1 MPRTQAPNV
10 RGMALR
16 CLIVDDSPAFLA
28 AARGFLEQQG
38 LSIVALAS
46 NGSQAVQLAQD
57 LRPDVVLLD
66 IGLDGE
72 SGFDVARLLE
82 SGKGTARLPVILIST
97 LLEEDYGELISTS
110 PAVGFLPKIS
120 LSAEAITGVLRRR
133 RPANGPA
140 RAAR

>member
-1 MPRTQAPNV
+1 MT
-10 RGMALR
+10 LR

-28 AARGFLEQQG
+28 AARGLLERQG
-38 LSIVALAS
+38 LTVVAVAS
-46 NGSQAVQLAQD
+46 SGSQAVGLAEA

-82 SGKGTARLPVILIST
+82 NAPSTARTPVILIST

-120 LSAEAITGVLRRR
+120 LSAEAITEVLQ
-133 RPANGPA
+133 RPGTANGHA
-140 RAAR
+140 RTAP

>member
-1 MPRTQAPNV
+1 MT
-10 RGMALR
+10 LR

-28 AARGFLEQQG
+28 AARSLLERQG
-38 LSIVALAS
+38 LSVVAVAS
-46 NGSQAVQLAQD
+46 NGSQAVRLAEE

-82 SGKGTARLPVILIST
+82 SGQATARLPVILIST

-120 LSAEAITGVLRRR
+120 LSAEVITEVLRRR
-133 RPANGPA
+133 DAVNGHA
-140 RAAR
+140 RSAP